1 VQRKSVGQ
9 DAVDDVRCKDDVIFT
24 QDIAP
29 VQTRGHRRSRALASG
44 ERPLQLTLV
53 QGPVHLDEPVWQ
65 TKQTDTALCIVAEPV

>member
-24 QDIAP
+24 LDIAP
-29 VQTRGHRRSRALASG
+29 VQARGHRRSRALASG

-53 QGPVHLDEPVWQ
+53 QGPIHLDEPVWQ
-65 TKQTDTALCIVAEPV
+65 KTT